1 VALFLNLPN
10 DQLETYP
17 AGRRRIHAG
26 QSRRGI
32 TAATVRERDR
42 PARQAEYPLGEVV
55 NGVGK
60 NSKLNAALADRVI
73 LLPAPSRGFPA
84 RSRKRAVDNGVILH
98 FKSHTSITHVPRSR
112 ASRALPLAV
121 ACTLAHVDR
130 SQTGVATDRDF
141 AEDFKSP
148 VIYFSPFVP
157 KGDSSLRRV
166 SDKNT
171 PRR

>member
-17 AGRRRIHAG
+17 AGRRIHAG

-42 PARQAEYPLGEVV
+42 PAEAEYPLGEVV

-73 LLPAPSRGFPA
+73 LLPPPSRGFPA
-84 RSRKRAVDNGVILH
+84 SRKRAADNGVILH
-98 FKSHTSITHVPRSR
+98 RDFKSHPRR

-121 ACTLAHVDR
+121 ARTLAHVDR
-130 SQTGVATDRDF
+130 GPGVVTDRDF
-141 AEDFKSP
+141 AEDFKSDSGHL
-148 VIYFSPFVP
+148 FFPFRFERDGSV
-157 KGDSSLRRV
+157 RRV